1 MTRQDA
7 EINNGHSTYI
17 FWGITTVAPPAVLA
31 ELFPFVIFPI
41 EIVSTL

>member
-1 MTRQDA
+1 MIDDMQRL
-7 EINNGHSTYI
+7 
-17 FWGITTVAPPAVLA
+17 TTVAPPASFA